1 MGAAVALCLLVVGC
15 KKTVKGE
22 SRRWEA
28 GQKKV
33 SELAVRYPGFAAA
46 LEQQRGKARAIYDA
60 AQGVSGDEAKAKKLS
75 EANTQLVGGFVGK
88 LDALDGKIKGL
99 RQSLVA
105 AGGVARDAPERGR
118 VDAATTEV
126 KRSLDKVDA
135 LLKQGGKDVVA
146 AGVIVDQANGELDLA
161 ARMLADA
168 MPKAAPPT
176 TAKQGATTPPPDN
189 QPKPWTCEYCDHVN
203 DPDAKTCANCGAPRP
218 NPAPPKSGATTP

>member
-33 SELAVRYPGFAAA
+33 SELSVRYPGFAKA
-46 LEQQRGKARAIYDA
+46 LEAQRGKARAVYDA
-60 AQGVSGDEAKAKKLS
+60 AQGISGDEAKAVKLS
-75 EANTQLVGGFVGK
+75 EANTLLVGGFVGK

-105 AGGVARDAPERGR
+105 AGGVAADAPERGR
-118 VDAATTEV
+118 VDAAVTEV
-126 KRSLDKVDA
+126 KRSLEKVEV
-135 LLKQGGKDVVA
+135 LLKQGAQDVTA
-146 AGVIVDQANGELDLA
+146 AGVVVDQADGELQLA
-161 ARMLADA
+161 TKMLADA

-176 TAKQGATTPPPDN
+176 TAKQGVATPPTDDKA
-189 QPKPWTCEYCDHVN
+189 KPWTCEYCDHVN

-218 NPAPPKSGATTP
+218 EHPRPKPEAKTR